1 MHDIDCATFL
11 EQDNPDALILAI
23 LRDFK
28 GNPAQDVVNLITR
41 RLHELFKKD
50 IRKFRDY
57 MGMLEV
63 LSENRELGDFSQ
75 RIYHLACLFVR
86 ILRCDISYIAR
97 YAPDIAP

>member
-1 MHDIDCATFL
+1 MDSGVLGIVKSVLC
-11 EQDNPDALILAI
+11 
-23 LRDFK
+23 DFK
-28 GNPAQDVVNLITR
+28 GNPAQDVVNLITK
-41 RLHELFKKD
+41 RLRELFKKD

-63 LSENRELGDFSQ
+63 LSENQELGDFFQ